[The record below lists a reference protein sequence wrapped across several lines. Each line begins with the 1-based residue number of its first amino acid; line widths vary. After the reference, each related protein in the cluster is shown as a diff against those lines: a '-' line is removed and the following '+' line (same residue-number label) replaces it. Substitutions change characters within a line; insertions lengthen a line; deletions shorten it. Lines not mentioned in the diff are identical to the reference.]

1 MHIAQC
7 RTERNHIQLRIH
19 HKEVAAFQ
27 AGMQSRAKRSNAIQ
41 ILVCLNRNL
50 QNLGIHIWG
59 PTRIAVALLHF
70 STCKLEMCNH
80 FAGDFEFAG
89 FFLAALRSSNHN
101 LVFITVNADKGKV
114 CRSAYHTLDA
124 AAHRYHC
131 VGSGIYAIHNALCS
145 ITVDYIFRSVG
156 RFELNKLAVLYTFIF
171 RLDYGRKIVET
182 RAQIFFLVG
191 RHTDYSVCVARNHI
205 AQLASVDVG
214 NSNVA
219 ISLIAIVEEAGKQL
233 VGISTSEM
241 NVGTGVSAFKPQ
253 QRYGKELVSGRN
265 SRTCIME
272 FSDSVDTACTSQENL
287 CLVL

>member
-1 MHIAQC
+1 
-7 RTERNHIQLRIH
+7 
-19 HKEVAAFQ
+19 
-27 AGMQSRAKRSNAIQ
+27 
-41 ILVCLNRNL
+41 
-50 QNLGIHIWG
+50 
-59 PTRIAVALLHF
+59 
-70 STCKLEMCNH
+70 MCNH

-89 FFLAALRSSNHN
+89 FFLAALGCSNHN
-101 LVFITVNADKGKV
+101 LVFLTFNADKGKIG
-114 CRSAYHTLDA
+114 RSAYHTLDA

-131 VGSGIYAIHNALCS
+131 IRSRIHAIYNPLCS
-145 ITVDYIFRSVG
+145 ITVDYIFRSVS

-214 NSNVA
+214 NSNIA

-241 NVGTGVSAFKPQ
+241 NVGTGVPTFKPQ
-253 QRYGKELVSGRN
+253 QRHGKELVSGRN

-272 FSDSVDTACTSQENL
+272 FSDSVDTTCTSQENL